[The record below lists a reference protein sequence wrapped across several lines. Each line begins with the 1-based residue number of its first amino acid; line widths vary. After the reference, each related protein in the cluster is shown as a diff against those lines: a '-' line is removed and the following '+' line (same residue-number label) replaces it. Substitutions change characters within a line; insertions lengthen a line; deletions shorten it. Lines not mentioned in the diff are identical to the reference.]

1 MPLTVLGGQPRV
13 GYARAVEA
21 LLRAASERTRYP
33 RRDAVVLMQADFTD
47 RPEQLVELVKRFEGG
62 ADVVAAERVGGPSA
76 PRAVR
81 TFARLTRWLR
91 ALWPVRAFVT
101 VPGVKDPF
109 GGFRLLRISVVRE
122 LLTEGGARGFGEG
135 SVPAAN
141 VELLRAAAHCA
152 RRIETVAVEP
162 RWDLRP
168 RGSRLRP
175 WPETFDL
182 VRRGWEGGRR
192 GPPGAGGWGAPGFG
206 PRPPP
211 DGVRARGRP
220 ERERPVGVRRIP
232 GVQREVRHAHR
243 RLRTH
248 AGHRHG
254 HHPRPHRVAAPFQ
267 RQRRRV
273 AYPRE
278 RLLRQ
283 LAGRRDP
290 QLPPVRAGP
299 RRGREADAPR
309 LSD

>member
-1 MPLTVLGGQPRV
+1 VIYICIPSYDEAPTVGVLLWGIRKVFQEYSREYEMLVYDDGSTDGTREVLEPYAKVMPLTVLGGQPRV

-62 ADVVAAERVGGPSA
+62 ADVVAAERVVGPSA

-182 VRRGWEGGRR
+182 VRRGWKARR
-192 GPPGAGGWGAPGFG
+192 R
-206 PRPPP
+206 RP
-211 DGVRARGRP
+211 
-220 ERERPVGVRRIP
+220 
-232 GVQREVRHAHR
+232 
-243 RLRTH
+243 T
-248 AGHRHG
+248 
-254 HHPRPHRVAAPFQ
+254 VAA
-267 RQRRRV
+267 
-273 AYPRE
+273 
-278 RLLRQ
+278 
-283 LAGRRDP
+283 
-290 QLPPVRAGP
+290 
-299 RRGREADAPR
+299 
-309 LSD
+309 